1 MIKKKNFSLFEEVK
15 EQSEVLEIGLKT
27 EESQISNIKLNS
39 ATKIKNKGKYS
50 FEIPR
55 LDPAKFDKA
64 SPATH

>member
-1 MIKKKNFSLFEEVK
+1 MK

-50 FEIPR
+50 FEMPR
-55 LDPAKFDKA
+55 LDSAKFEKA
-64 SPATH
+64 SLATH